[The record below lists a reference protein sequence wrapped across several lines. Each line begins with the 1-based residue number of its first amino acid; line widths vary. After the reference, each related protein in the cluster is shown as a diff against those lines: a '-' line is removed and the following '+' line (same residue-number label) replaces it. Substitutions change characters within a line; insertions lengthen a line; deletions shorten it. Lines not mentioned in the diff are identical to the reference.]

1 MENQAVKPPMV
12 LIVESDPLMLTGL
25 AAILDKKGY
34 RCFLARTVEIA
45 EQATQSIAFDLIVYS
60 FATDPIEAAQAVA
73 KLRTTE
79 QMLDCPVLFLA
90 DAYDSKWIEPLNL
103 AGGVYC
109 LPKPFEPELFL
120 ELVDKT
126 FCLPHLAAAKVAP
139 PKPHF
144 AKDWVR
150 LSY

>member
-12 LIVESDPLMLTGL
+12 LIVESDPLLLTGM

-34 RCFLARTVEIA
+34 RCFLARTLEIA
-45 EQATQSIAFDLIVYS
+45 EQATQSIAFDLIVFS
-60 FATDPIEAAQAVA
+60 FGTDPIQAAQSALS
-73 KLRTTE
+73 LRRSE
-79 QMLDCPVLFLA
+79 HMGECPVLFLA
-90 DAYDSKWIEPLNL
+90 DGYDPKWIEPLHL

-109 LPKPFEPELFL
+109 LPKPFEPEVFL
-120 ELVDKT
+120 ELVDRA
-126 FCLPHLAAAKVAP
+126 FCLPHLAAAKIAP

-150 LSY
+150 LT